1 MRQQVIDFINDDLLA
16 DQDDVTIGGDDELL
30 VDGYL
35 DSLGVMRLVSF
46 IDSELHVSVPPQDIT
61 IENFRSVDVLV
72 GYLQARKGEEG
83 AATQ

>member
-35 DSLGVMRLVSF
+35 DSLGVMRLVTF
-46 IDSELHVSVPPQDIT
+46 IDSELGLAVPPQDIT

-72 GYLQARKGEEG
+72 AYLEARQGV
-83 AATQ
+83 ATQ

>member
-46 IDSELHVSVPPQDIT
+46 IDSELGMSVPPQHIT

-72 GYLQARKGEEG
+72 AYLQARQGQG